1 MSLKYTTVPTKTL
14 AASITAAATS
24 FTVNN
29 IEGWDGEDLVA
40 GDFGTEA
47 YGVFRNSNG
56 TALELFKWD
65 PSTIAS
71 ASITILARG
80 LDFTGDLTTEDAAR
94 KLVWVK
100 GDTRVDL
107 GTDTP
112 QLFQFL
118 KEYVDGISVAGAA
131 DASTIAKGIAEEA
144 TTAEINAATGSGG
157 TGARL
162 FMNPSAFST
171 TTYASVISSLTGAIV
186 AFGSSTPPTGW
197 LNCDGSAVSRT
208 TYASLFAVVG
218 TTYGAGNGT
227 TTFNLPNLLGRFPL
241 GYSASAPTK
250 TLTFS
255 SRSSDTITVTGADN
269 HANNEIQTG
278 QAVLYDTTS
287 GAISGLVDNTTYYL
301 IRVAYNQFK
310 LATSV
315 ANANAGTAITLS
327 SDGSGTQTFVITYTA
342 RPMAQTGGEETH
354 ALTDSELPSHRHQ
367 LMDGSTGNSGSG
379 NEIVDA
385 LENNSVSG
393 TLRDSVS
400 ITGNDTPHN
409 IMPLFAVVNYIIKT

>member
-14 AASITAAATS
+14 AASITAASTS

-47 YGVFRNSNG
+47 YGVFRNSTG

-71 ASITILARG
+71 SSITILARG

-118 KEYVDGISVAGAA
+118 KEYIDGISVAGAA
-131 DASTIAKGIAEEA
+131 DATTIAKGVVEEA

-171 TTYASVISSLTGAIV
+171 TTYASVISSLTGAV
-186 AFGSSTPPTGW
+186 VPFASSTPQTGW
-197 LNCDGSAVSRT
+197 LLCDGSAVSRAT
-208 TYASLFAVVG
+208 HAALFAYIG
-218 TTYGAGNGT
+218 TTFGAGDGS
-227 TTFNLPNLLGRFPL
+227 TTFNLPDLRDRFVL
-241 GYSASAPTK
+241 GYAASALTK

-255 SRSSDTITVTGADN
+255 SRSSNTITITGADN
-269 HANNEIQTG
+269 HAHNEIQTG
-278 QAVLYDTTS
+278 QPVLYDTTS

-301 IRVAYNQFK
+301 IRIAYNQFQ
-310 LATSV
+310 LATSR
-315 ANANAGTAITLS
+315 ANAIAGTAITLS

-354 ALTDSELPSHRHQ
+354 SLTVSEMPSHNHTFTIDNTSSGPNSIAQ
-367 LMDGSTGNSGSG
+367 DADEGSTYPTNNTGGS
-379 NEIVDA
+379 EA
-385 LENNSVSG
+385 
-393 TLRDSVS
+393 
-400 ITGNDTPHN
+400 HN
-409 IMPLFAVVNYIIKT
+409 IMTPFIVLAYMIKT